1 MPKLHKLKHVGLKYI
16 PPKKEPEPDA
26 NIMVGALSTG
36 AVQTDNSYK
45 IKGGSVFSGGSSSVS
60 LSNNARIKNPDV
72 INPKI
77 RNRNKD
83 TLVRTIF

>member
-1 MPKLHKLKHVGLKYI
+1 MAKLHKLKHVGLKYI
-16 PPKKEPEPDA
+16 PPKKEPQADA
-26 NIMVGALSTG
+26 NIMIGVLSTG

-45 IKGGSVFSGGSSSVS
+45 IKGGSVFSGGSSVS